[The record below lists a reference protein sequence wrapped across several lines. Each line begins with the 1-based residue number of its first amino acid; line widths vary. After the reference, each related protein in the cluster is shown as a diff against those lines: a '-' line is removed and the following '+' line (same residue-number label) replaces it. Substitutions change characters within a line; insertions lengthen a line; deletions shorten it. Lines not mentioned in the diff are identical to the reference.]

1 MKKILAL
8 FMLMF
13 AFMVSASVEA
23 KNSTAPA
30 DDIKC
35 SCTKECPVNCD
46 CGCKE
51 GKECNCNK
59 EQKCPADCKCGC
71 KEGKECA
78 ARKEK
83 NAAAINP
90 KRQIITIKH
99 PNTLNTIKN
108 TALQSNYKMIL
119 I

>member
-35 SCTKECPVNCD
+35 
-46 CGCKE
+46 GCKE

-71 KEGKECA
+71 KEGKECSCNKPQA
-78 ARKEK
+78 ADNNDK
-83 NAAAINP
+83 
-90 KRQIITIKH
+90 TSKH
-99 PNTLNTIKN
+99 FKHHKKHRIAK
-108 TALQSNYKMIL
+108 
-119 I
+119 

>member
-1 MKKILAL
+1 MLNKELFMKKILAL

-23 KNSTAPA
+23 KNSITPA

-35 SCTKECPVNCD
+35 SCAKECPVNCD

-71 KEGKECA
+71 KEGKECSCNKPQA
-78 ARKEK
+78 ADNNDK
-83 NAAAINP
+83 
-90 KRQIITIKH
+90 TSKH
-99 PNTLNTIKN
+99 FKHHKKHRIAK
-108 TALQSNYKMIL
+108 
-119 I
+119 

>member
-1 MKKILAL
+1 MLNKELFMKKILAL

-51 GKECNCNK
+51 GKECSCNK
-59 EQKCPADCKCGC
+59 PQAADNNDK
-71 KEGKECA
+71 
-78 ARKEK
+78 
-83 NAAAINP
+83 
-90 KRQIITIKH
+90 TSKH
-99 PNTLNTIKN
+99 FKHHKKHRIAK
-108 TALQSNYKMIL
+108 
-119 I
+119 

>member
-51 GKECNCNK
+51 GKECSCNK
-59 EQKCPADCKCGC
+59 PQAADNNDK
-71 KEGKECA
+71 A
-78 ARKEK
+78 S
-83 NAAAINP
+83 
-90 KRQIITIKH
+90 KH
-99 PNTLNTIKN
+99 FKHHKN
-108 TALQSNYKMIL
+108 TALQNNYKNDNARI
-119 I
+119 